1 MSALVAVHALGAS
14 LALTLGG
21 WQLLRRTRGDRAH
34 RLVGRVWVVAMYWTV
49 LSSFFIKQLD
59 PGHFSWIHGLSAFT
73 FLTLTLG
80 TWAAIRGR
88 IGLHRR
94 FMRGSYLG
102 LVGAFLGAVVV
113 PQRDI
118 PQLLVHRP
126 LLLAA
131 ATVAVAVSTV
141 TIVAVCTGHPGR
153 RPHRGTGKSL
163 GEGTGLPRQLGS
175 LSRPRRDLGGA
186 GSTKAQQVTS
196 SSSPSGGALNVP
208 GSRQAG

>member
-1 MSALVAVHALGAS
+1 MSVLVVAHALGAS

-21 WQLLRRTRGDRAH
+21 WQLLRRARGDRAH

-49 LSSFFIKQLD
+49 LSSFFITELD
-59 PGHFSWIHGLSAFT
+59 PGHFSWIHGLSALT

-88 IGLHRR
+88 IRLHRH

-102 LVGAFLGAVVV
+102 LIGAFLGAVAV

-126 LLLAA
+126 LVLA
-131 ATVAVAVSTV
+131 ATVAAVAIATV
-141 TIVAVCTGHPGR
+141 TVVAVCAGHPHGPR
-153 RPHRGTGKSL
+153 TALTPPDRAAPTTGPA
-163 GEGTGLPRQLGS
+163 GVPR
-175 LSRPRRDLGGA
+175 
-186 GSTKAQQVTS
+186 
-196 SSSPSGGALNVP
+196 
-208 GSRQAG
+208 